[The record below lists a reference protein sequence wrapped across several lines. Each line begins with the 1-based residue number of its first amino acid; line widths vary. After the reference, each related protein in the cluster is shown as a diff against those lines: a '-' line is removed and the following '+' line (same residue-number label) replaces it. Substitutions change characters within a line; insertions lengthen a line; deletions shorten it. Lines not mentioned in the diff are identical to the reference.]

1 MHLGRDIAR
10 AVSKIDL
17 IKFVFQDAYKQIQ
30 AYNLSI
36 SNCNV
41 LGTIIGFSEQVHPSP
56 P

>member
-17 IKFVFQDAYKQIQ
+17 IKFVFQDAYKRIQ
-30 AYNLSI
+30 SYNLSI

-41 LGTIIGFSEQVHPSP
+41 LGTIIGFSEQVHLGPL
-56 P
+56 

>member
-17 IKFVFQDAYKQIQ
+17 IKFVFQDAYKRIQ

-41 LGTIIGFSEQVHPSP
+41 LGTIIGFSEQVHLNPL
-56 P
+56 